1 MANASCGGSALNSR
15 TKASEPILN
24 PTLSSKHTRFFLAAN
39 LANAAIAA
47 SRVGAIV
54 VLNVARH
61 RTPNL
66 KMRILNLI

>member
-1 MANASCGGSALNSR
+1 LRA
-15 TKASEPILN
+15 PILN
-24 PTLSSKHTRFFLAAN
+24 PNIIEQAHQVPSRRQR

-47 SRVGAIV
+47 SRVGAVV
-54 VLNVARH
+54 VLRVARH